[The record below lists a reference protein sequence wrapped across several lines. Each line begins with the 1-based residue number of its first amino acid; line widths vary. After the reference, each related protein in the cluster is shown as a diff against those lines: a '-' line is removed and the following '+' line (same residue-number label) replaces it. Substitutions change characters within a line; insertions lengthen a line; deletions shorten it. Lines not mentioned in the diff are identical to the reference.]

1 MIVVLDTNI
10 LVSSLLSAQGA
21 PAQIVR
27 RWEADDFSVVTSSVL
42 ISEFRRVL
50 DYPRVRRYLKQS
62 PEEIEIFLKRL
73 SFVAVVV
80 EPEITLNVID
90 EDPADN
96 RVLECAV
103 VGNAAYI
110 VSGNFHL
117 LNLKEYQQIMVLNP
131 KDFLA
136 MLDAQ

>member
-1 MIVVLDTNI
+1 
-10 LVSSLLSAQGA
+10 
-21 PAQIVR
+21 
-27 RWEADDFSVVTSSVL
+27 VL